1 MLGMHEYD
9 GMPLGY
15 LLHRVVAVLRPQVT
29 TELRELGL
37 GLPQFV
43 RMRILSMSPGR
54 SSAELARDT
63 NVSPQAMDQLMRGLQ
78 DMGVV
83 TRPATVSSGR
93 ARPAQLTAKGRA
105 LLKRAEAEVHVADEW
120 ILAPLT
126 PAERREFKRFLHT
139 VGARA
144 TLGVAPPCNP
154 QTW

>member
-1 MLGMHEYD
+1 M
-9 GMPLGY
+9 
-15 LLHRVVAVLRPQVT
+15 
-29 TELRELGL
+29 
-37 GLPQFV
+37 PQFV
-43 RMRILSMSPGR
+43 CMRILSMSPGR

-63 NVSPQAMDQLMRGLQ
+63 NVSPQAMDQLLRGLP

-105 LLKRAEAEVHVADEW
+105 LLKRAEAAVHVADEW

-126 PAERREFKRFLHT
+126 RAERREFKRFLHT

-144 TLGVAPPCNP
+144 TLGVAPPCISSNAVDDNADEA
-154 QTW
+154 